1 MSKRRGIFPC
11 GSRPSKTPRNKDV
24 DDGNTGDLE
33 QDPEDPGESSPPS
46 TSTAGDIG
54 IIESITLMNFM
65 CHHSPKTLHFGPNVN
80 FIVGNNGSG
89 KSAVL
94 TALIVG
100 LGGKAIVTNRGQS
113 LKGFVTNGER
123 YADIKIQLRNRGTD
137 AYKRDD
143 YGNSITVEQRL
154 TSDGCRTYKI
164 RSEIGQIVSNKKE
177 ELTNILDHFSIQI
190 DNPVSVLNQEMSK
203 QFLYSKS
210 EADKYKFFMKATLLE
225 QMKLDYIHIKQTKEL
240 TRDRV
245 GTQEKVA
252 EQERQ
257 IQQLQEQIENAECSN
272 PYEDNVKMF
281 QIKVSQAQRKCQEI
295 QQKLDTVKGK
305 EENLEEERRKLRE
318 DLTTKSKAQKEQEVV
333 VFRAKNKLKQL
344 EAYQVLLQEKIQT
357 LRESAHPSREA
368 EILERQSKISTL
380 RQQLDRHENEGK
392 ELNRQITD
400 KQQVLMKA
408 KEESGKLRL
417 EEKNI
422 QASVESKQRRK
433 SQLMASRSNRLRRFG
448 NQFPELLM
456 AIDNAHTEGRFLK
469 KPIGPVGA
477 CISLKDPSLAVAVES
492 CLRNFTKTFCCHSHK
507 DEKVLEA
514 LMSRYFPRIYR
525 PGIIVMP
532 FADQVYNTAGRC
544 VKHPEFPSVLDALV
558 IPSPVIANCL
568 IDMRSIETVLVIK
581 DRVTARRVMQQG
593 KPPRNCREAFTSE
606 GDQVFADRYYSAESS
621 MAKYLGA
628 DVEAEIRL
636 VDSELENATAQLS
649 RFHAHINSVTQNIHH
664 MEVELQSLMV
674 RSKKNQACITRVK
687 ATIVEL
693 ENTEELQRDDISSLE
708 DEAQENLQKAEAVK
722 HSLREAEEELDR
734 LKALMTET
742 HSKHK
747 EMKSEIEKLQEQA
760 GSLPEEFHS
769 AEAECNTL
777 ECTLN
782 KWEMEQREHEENLQ
796 AMRSELISK
805 KEEVQEL
812 ETTARLICP
821 ERRPVERSIESVNAE
836 MTCFRQRILEQQ
848 SQHGDQEQ
856 IIREYAEALK
866 SYQEAANQVKD
877 LKRFI
882 DCLDNI
888 MNDRLMRFKMMRRS
902 IAVRCKLYFSNFLI
916 KLNCSGSMIFDHTKE
931 TLSISVK
938 PPGCEDDSVNDV
950 RSLSGGERSFATV
963 CFILALWEITESPF
977 RCLDEFDVYMDMHN
991 RRISMDLL
999 VQLSERQYGRQFIFI
1014 TPQNTSTLPES
1025 NLIKIIN
1032 L

>member
-1 MSKRRGIFPC
+1 
-11 GSRPSKTPRNKDV
+11 
-24 DDGNTGDLE
+24 
-33 QDPEDPGESSPPS
+33 
-46 TSTAGDIG
+46 
-54 IIESITLMNFM
+54 
-65 CHHSPKTLHFGPNVN
+65 
-80 FIVGNNGSG
+80 
-89 KSAVL
+89 
-94 TALIVG
+94 
-100 LGGKAIVTNRGQS
+100 
-113 LKGFVTNGER
+113 
-123 YADIKIQLRNRGTD
+123 
-137 AYKRDD
+137 
-143 YGNSITVEQRL
+143 
-154 TSDGCRTYKI
+154 
-164 RSEIGQIVSNKKE
+164 
-177 ELTNILDHFSIQI
+177 
-190 DNPVSVLNQEMSK
+190 MSK

-245 GTQEKVA
+245 GTQEKYLRDLRKKYL
-252 EQERQ
+252 QKKERYDS
-257 IQQLQEQIENAECSN
+257 LSSLDEM
-272 PYEDNVKMF
+272 K
-281 QIKVSQAQRKCQEI
+281 K
-295 QQKLDTVKGK
+295 KL
-305 EENLEEERRKLRE
+305 E
-318 DLTTKSKAQKEQEVV
+318 DLQHEMAWSLVWFYSFALCMW
-333 VFRAKNKLKQL
+333 AYLKYVSALSQSTCL
-344 EAYQVLLQEKIQT
+344 T
-357 LRESAHPSREA
+357 SPHSAHPSREA

-621 MAKYLGA
+621 GFHGLLGCSPA
-628 DVEAEIRL
+628 L
-636 VDSELENATAQLS
+636 PLT
-649 RFHAHINSVTQNIHH
+649 
-664 MEVELQSLMV
+664 QSLFFYITTLCHV
-674 RSKKNQACITRVK
+674 NKKKN
-687 ATIVEL
+687 
-693 ENTEELQRDDISSLE
+693 S
-708 DEAQENLQKAEAVK
+708 
-722 HSLREAEEELDR
+722 EAEEELDR

-760 GSLPEEFHS
+760 GSLPVRLMD
-769 AEAECNTL
+769 N
-777 ECTLN
+777 
-782 KWEMEQREHEENLQ
+782 
-796 AMRSELISK
+796 SK
-805 KEEVQEL
+805 EL

-1014 TPQNTSTLPES
+1014 TPQNTRYF
-1025 NLIKIIN
+1025 
-1032 L
+1032 

>member
-1 MSKRRGIFPC
+1 MKMSKRRGIFPC

-164 RSEIGQIVSNKKE
+164 RSEIGQIVSSKKE

-245 GTQEKVA
+245 GTQEKYLRDLRKKYLQKKERYDSLSSLDEMKKKLEDLQHEMAWSLVA

-272 PYEDNVKMF
+272 PYEDN
-281 QIKVSQAQRKCQEI
+281 IKVSQAQRKCQEI

-318 DLTTKSKAQKEQEVV
+318 DLTTKSKAQKEQE
-333 VFRAKNKLKQL
+333 
-344 EAYQVLLQEKIQT
+344 EKIQT
-357 LRESAHPSREA
+357 LRE
-368 EILERQSKISTL
+368 
-380 RQQLDRHENEGK
+380 
-392 ELNRQITD
+392 
-400 KQQVLMKA
+400 
-408 KEESGKLRL
+408 RL

-456 AIDNAHTEGRFLK
+456 AIDNAHAEGRFLK

-674 RSKKNQACITRVK
+674 RSKKNQACITQVK

-812 ETTARLICP
+812 ETTARLICS

-931 TLSISVK
+931 TLSISLNEEVGSEQAAAVK

-1014 TPQNTSTLPES
+1014 TPQHTRACSYSFSKKLYY
-1025 NLIKIIN
+1025 
-1032 L
+1032 